1 MWHAGSSVCKWLMNS
16 RALQWQSCGSALTR
30 GTCALTDLRA
40 FYLQGGGIRQNGGAL
55 TLISSA
61 VTSCTAV
68 SVIIVAI
75 GGSKRFKT
83 LDSFE
88 PNCHPTDPRNEPT
101 KQPLID

>member
-1 MWHAGSSVCKWLMNS
+1 MV
-16 RALQWQSCGSALTR
+16 AL
-30 GTCALTDLRA
+30 
-40 FYLQGGGIRQNGGAL
+40 YLQGGGIYRNGGVL

-61 VTSCTAV
+61 LTSCTAV

-83 LDSFE
+83 LDLLE
-88 PNCHPTDPRNEPT
+88 ANGHLTDPRNEPT